1 MAMVVIAAK
10 RSDSLLTSF
19 GALKLRWQRSPKS
32 PALYF
37 EVGCIA
43 HMCVTTFVKLRVII
57 IILLSV
63 VIMPGWPW
71 HYLRLA
77 IWQKSKAER
86 VRLRSL
92 NLKATRA
99 SRMTR
104 PKDKEDV
111 GKTEE
116 RSGGVVFVV
125 KVAVRYRDTLGKRSE
140 VENGP
145 ISCH

>member
-19 GALKLRWQRSPKS
+19 GALKLRRPRSPKS

-57 IILLSV
+57 FILLSV
-63 VIMPGWPW
+63 IIMPGWPW

-77 IWQKSKAER
+77 IWQKSKAELNAFGR
-86 VRLRSL
+86 PVAPAPLSKSKSDTRIAHDTAEGQGGRRENGGAERRSRLRCQ
-92 NLKATRA
+92 
-99 SRMTR
+99 SRR
-104 PKDKEDV
+104 Q
-111 GKTEE
+111 
-116 RSGGVVFVV
+116 
-125 KVAVRYRDTLGKRSE
+125 
-140 VENGP
+140 
-145 ISCH
+145 IS

>member
-19 GALKLRWQRSPKS
+19 GALKLRRPRSPKS

-57 IILLSV
+57 FIILLIV

-86 VRLRSL
+86 AQSVGGSLRFTLALALS
-92 NLKATRA
+92 KSKSDTRIA
-99 SRMTR
+99 HDTA
-104 PKDKEDV
+104 E
-111 GKTEE
+111 GQ
-116 RSGGVVFVV
+116 GG
-125 KVAVRYRDTLGKRSE
+125 RR
-140 VENGP
+140 ENGVGRVEEM
-145 ISCH
+145 SSLTK